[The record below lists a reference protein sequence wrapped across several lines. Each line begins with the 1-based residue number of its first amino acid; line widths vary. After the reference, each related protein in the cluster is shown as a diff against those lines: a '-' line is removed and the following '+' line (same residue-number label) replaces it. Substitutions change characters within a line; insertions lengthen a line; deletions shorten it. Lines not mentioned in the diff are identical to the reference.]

1 MIFFLSYVKSVP
13 NLPSQP
19 GFFATST
26 DERLLL
32 RGRRVTIDHKVFVV
46 VRMMGL
52 VNLVN
57 LVMGVVVVVVIKGLV
72 SHP

>member
-57 LVMGVVVVVVIKGLV
+57 LVMGGVIKGLV
-72 SHP
+72 INPLVER